1 MLNQRSGKRFL
12 LNPKFQ
18 INFIL
23 TTVFFN
29 ILLSCVF
36 FFAAHQSFSSF
47 KSQGRSAGI
56 PSSHVFFQFIN
67 KQETNFYFNM
77 GISAI
82 VITIIACI
90 YGVMKSHKIAGPM
103 YRLNVEFDRMKKNKS
118 LHKFNFRQ
126 KDFFQEI
133 PEAFNSALDDIQK

>member
-1 MLNQRSGKRFL
+1 MFNQRSGKRFL

-29 ILLSCVF
+29 ILLSLSF
-36 FFAAHQSFSSF
+36 FLAARSSFSSF

-56 PSSHVFFQFIN
+56 PETHVFFQFIT
-67 KQETNFYFNM
+67 KQENAFYINM
-77 GISAI
+77 GISFI
-82 VITIIACI
+82 IITIIACI

-103 YRLNVEFDRMKKNKS
+103 YRLHVEFDRMKKNKA
-118 LHKFNFRQ
+118 LHKFNFRK

-133 PEAFNSALDDIQK
+133 PEAFNDALDDLEK